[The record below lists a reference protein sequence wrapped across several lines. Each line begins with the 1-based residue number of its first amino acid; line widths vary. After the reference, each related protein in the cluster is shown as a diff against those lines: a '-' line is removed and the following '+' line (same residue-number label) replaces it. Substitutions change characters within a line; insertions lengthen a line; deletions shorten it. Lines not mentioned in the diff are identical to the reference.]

1 MSSIVQNVFA
11 EAAQFFSMSIQIGNS
26 DLSLTHILQIIFL
39 FFLSIYLCRLF
50 KHFLKYKLLVKLGID
65 ASNRDAIS
73 TLLSYSLGVL
83 CLILFFQHIGI
94 KLDSLAVIFGALGV
108 GIGFGLQNI
117 AKDLVS
123 GFAIL
128 FERKIKVGDFV
139 EFDGKL
145 GHIKDIALRS
155 TVIRTRDGG
164 DIVVPNG
171 YLVDREILNWTNES
185 YVARIKVP
193 ILLSHGSDPL
203 LVTETLIDSAYM
215 EPCVVREPAPKAM
228 FRGLDGEGM
237 KFELW
242 VWVNPIDRD
251 DHIKSSLYFILNY
264 NLRMAGL
271 EVPRPQHDLWVRNLD
286 ALSTFIPSQKAEMMA
301 LSNWGRSMQLPTLPS
316 LGNLLK
322 KVVYFENFSE
332 LQLRQLIEIGQ
343 RKKLKLGEVLFSENE
358 LGDAFYII
366 LSGTVEVRLD
376 RINKHLANLHSGDF
390 FGELALM
397 LGIPRTATV
406 RATED
411 TVLFAIERSGFKN
424 LLHENP
430 EIYPIL
436 IEKLEERQAELSKY
450 QSELQ
455 KLGLLDRNE
464 DETNPIS
471 WMQKR
476 INSLFNLSGEKF
488 DNALQDKR
496 LVFDRGS
503 LA

>member
-1 MSSIVQNVFA
+1 MSAIVQNVFA
-11 EAAQFFSMSIQIGNS
+11 EAAQFFSMSIQIGSSN
-26 DLSLTHILQIIFL
+26 
-39 FFLSIYLCRLF
+39 LSIQNILLIVVLFCVSIYICRVF
-50 KHFLKYKLLVKLGID
+50 KRFLKHKLLVKLGID

-83 CLILFFQHIGI
+83 CLIIFLQHLGI

-123 GFAIL
+123 GCTIL

-185 YVARIKVP
+185 YLARIKVP

-203 LVTETLIDSAYM
+203 LVTEALINSAYM
-215 EPCVVREPAPKAM
+215 EPSVVREPAPKAM
-228 FRGLDGEGM
+228 FRGFDAEGM

-242 VWVNPIDRD
+242 AWVNAIDRD
-251 DHIKSSLYFILNY
+251 DHIKSSLYFILDY

-271 EVPRPQHDLWVRNLD
+271 EVPRPQRDLWVRNLD
-286 ALSTFIPSQKAEMMA
+286 TISALMPSPKDEAMA
-301 LSNWGRSMQLPTLPS
+301 LSGRSRSVQLPALPS

-322 KVVYFENFSE
+322 QVVYFENFSE

-343 RKKLKLGEVLFSENE
+343 RKKLQAEEVLFSENE
-358 LGDAFYII
+358 PGDAFYII
-366 LSGTVEVRLD
+366 LSGSVEVRLD
-376 RINKHLANLHSGDF
+376 RIDKHLADLESGDF

-406 RATED
+406 RAKEE
-411 TVLFAIERSGFKN
+411 TVLFAIDRLGFKTV
-424 LLHENP
+424 LHESP

-436 IEKLEERQAELSKY
+436 VTKLEERQAELSKY
-450 QSELQ
+450 KAELQ
-455 KLGLLDRNE
+455 KLGLLERNE

-476 INSLFNLSGEKF
+476 IKSLFNLSGTQF